1 MRLIP
6 QRSLPSGDTR
16 SSRGSRARLH
26 DRRDRLSRAWNAA
39 AAPLLVGNSE
49 ARAVLDEVRAA
60 RRLPARASP
69 DSRLRVIARRSG
81 DRPSVGLGSLTD
93 EGELVDRSLPLPSA
107 GPSFSTLTEDR
118 RRDDSTLNLS
128 GPTVHEELDAGHE
141 ARVARRG
148 KERRV
153 GGVIRIAY
161 AVRAGCR
168 ARRVYSMTVLS
179 TAPPADMRL
188 HLPS

>member
-1 MRLIP
+1 MER
-6 QRSLPSGDTR
+6 RSRTP
-16 SSRGSRARLH
+16 
-26 DRRDRLSRAWNAA
+26 N
-39 AAPLLVGNSE
+39 LVGNSE

-60 RRLPARASP
+60 RRLPARAFP
-69 DSRLRVIARRSG
+69 DRRLRVIARRSG

-141 ARVARRG
+141 ARVARRE

-153 GGVIRIAY
+153 GDVIRIANASERDVVPDVSIACPFY
-161 AVRAGCR
+161 RRRLRRICGCICQVEGGADDLTLR
-168 ARRVYSMTVLS
+168 ES
-179 TAPPADMRL
+179 TSLR
-188 HLPS
+188 